1 MALNFD
7 PRKSIT
13 DRGLSDVGTALFV
26 KGTNGKYHF
35 FIPVTNMPA
44 TGSAPDQAEK
54 TVTTD
59 QKKTYIKGRQDNPPK
74 EFTYYAHRNNFIKI
88 KELSE
93 SASSFDFLQLNPDF
107 TGNKFSGSI
116 SYYQDEV
123 SVGNNLTGKLV
134 ITVSQSDENPTI
146 NVYDLLED
154 IVVFENEV
162 PDTIYLNSSG
172 TYAITLQTN
181 PATAT
186 ISATADTQG
195 VATAQASEKKVTI
208 NAVAAG
214 SCLVTIKAT
223 SSGYSEGM
231 TTILVVVTD
240 EE

>member
-59 QKKTYIKGRQDNPPK
+59 QKKTYIKGRQDNPQK
-74 EFTYYAHRNNFIKI
+74 EFSYYTHRDNILKI
-88 KELSE
+88 KQQMEKGN
-93 SASSFDFLQLNPDF
+93 SFDFLQLNPDF

-116 SYYQDEV
+116 SSYQDEV

-134 ITVSQSDENPTI
+134 ITVSQSDEMTTT

-162 PDTIYLNSSG
+162 PDTIYLASDGS
-172 TYAITLQTN
+172 YEITLATN
-181 PATAT
+181 PAEAT
-186 ISATADTQG
+186 IAATADTAG
-195 VATAQASEKKVTI
+195 VATAQATQKKVTI
-208 NAVAAG
+208 SAVAAG

-223 SSGYSEGM
+223 ATGYYEGM
-231 TTILVVVTD
+231 TTILVIV
-240 EE
+240 EGE